1 MELNKTP
8 QRSLITTRDDD
19 HNHQLVKSIIAMI
32 YLLRTYSV
40 LLCFDLQL
48 YLILKIVLLGNY
60 YCYTHFLSQVR
71 KWSTE
76 RLDNLPQVT
85 QLLRSRARTWTPAL
99 LPSHS
104 PQRLHICRSPRRHVG
119 SLWGS
124 RCGYVSFE
132 SSKATCYCSPG
143 TNCRNKCPTKP

>member
-40 LLCFDLQL
+40 LLCSDLQL

-60 YCYTHFLSQVR
+60 YCYTHFLS
-71 KWSTE
+71 
-76 RLDNLPQVT
+76 
-85 QLLRSRARTWTPAL
+85 
-99 LPSHS
+99 
-104 PQRLHICRSPRRHVG
+104 
-119 SLWGS
+119 
-124 RCGYVSFE
+124 
-132 SSKATCYCSPG
+132 
-143 TNCRNKCPTKP
+143 